1 MKDPRVRRDGRCA
14 HCRGERKLPAKRLYR
29 EQAELEQAELDPFCS
44 ATCCRAW
51 RAERRAKENA
61 A

>member
-1 MKDPRVRRDGRCA
+1 MKDPRVRKDGNCA
-14 HCRGERKLPAKRLYR
+14 QCLGPRKFAGLKRLYR
-29 EQAELEQAELDPFCS
+29 EQAKLDPFCS

-51 RAERRAKENA
+51 RAERRAKEDA